1 MDLSTLKTV
10 LDEQS
15 DILLGGV
22 PDGYDGLVLSVLAR
36 AAAGRKHALIF
47 VARDARR
54 MMMSARTLEFFAPD
68 VEKLI
73 FPAWDCVP
81 YDRVSPNAEVSARR
95 MSALHRLSENGQG
108 NAPLIVMTTANAVIQ
123 RVPARTA
130 IAERSWSASVS
141 ALPSPPR

>member
-10 LDEQS
+10 FDEQS
-15 DILLGGV
+15 DLLLGGV
-22 PDGYDGLVLSVLAR
+22 PDGYDGLVLSALAR

-95 MSALHRLSENGQG
+95 MSALHPRRMSQIDPKQTL
-108 NAPLIVMTTANAVIQ
+108 A
-123 RVPARTA
+123 
-130 IAERSWSASVS
+130 
-141 ALPSPPR
+141 ALLV